1 MVSNI
6 SLNNILTFSALLC
19 MSVHI
24 KNTETHEL
32 ESSMPM
38 SIEQAEQQ
46 IPIMHNSITEVS
58 YKFYCN

>member
-1 MVSNI
+1 
-6 SLNNILTFSALLC
+6 